1 MAAPLQ
7 APEPKAT
14 PAPAPQ
20 PPSPEP
26 APTAETAD
34 AVPGLTPLQT
44 AYLRALAS
52 GDAAARDNALQ
63 SAGTS
68 EDLIVDTI
76 NEALFDLLGDTA
88 VEFGDDGPELVED
101 YREDVEGI
109 LDHD

>member
-1 MAAPLQ
+1 MTWQPRCRHPNPTPHPHPPPQ
-7 APEPKAT
+7 A
-14 PAPAPQ
+14 
-20 PPSPEP
+20 
-26 APTAETAD
+26 
-34 AVPGLTPLQT
+34 
-44 AYLRALAS
+44 AYLRALVS